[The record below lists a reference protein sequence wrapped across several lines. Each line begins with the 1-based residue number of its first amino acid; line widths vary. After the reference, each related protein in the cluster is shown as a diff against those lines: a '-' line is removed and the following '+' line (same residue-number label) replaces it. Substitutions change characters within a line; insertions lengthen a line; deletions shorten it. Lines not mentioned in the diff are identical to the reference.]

1 MKKNAL
7 SLAVA
12 SSVAALTMAS
22 AQAAMYL
29 NPEGTGEVLLFPF
42 YNAENGN
49 ATNMHIVNTSAT
61 ETKAVKV
68 RFLEYKASYEVLDF
82 NLYLSPRDHFAFG
95 VVMDPNGTGGA
106 IITQDNSCTVPALGS
121 ANGDFTGTTVENADG
136 SVTRTQPFVNYEFLK
151 YQNAAGTTV
160 PFVDSDVSRTLR
172 GHVEVIEMGVVKN
185 MGLSTFPT
193 DSERAAQFASFAKH
207 DASGVPAN
215 CAGLAAAFVQGAWS
229 ATAETELGLGPS
241 FMVTAPTGGLYGIAY
256 HINVEDAAAYGF
268 EPAAI
273 EDWSSVQQHANPGT
287 IDPSLSAGD
296 NSSWVLDEGTARLL
310 EFTGNNIDA
319 VSSLFMTNKIHND
332 VQLNS
337 AIGGMTDWVTT
348 FPTKRDYVTT
358 GYGPKLPSARAPFTS
373 SYAGAILNPAE
384 TAYVE
389 KLACEGVSITTTD
402 REEASVTGGNSF
414 SPAPP
419 DQAGNVIC
427 DEQHTAAWGAGSAS
441 ALNVER
447 GLFNLGFGY
456 TEGWGTYTFGSGDA
470 NSLCADGS
478 GNSTDDCLLGLPAMG
493 FAAYKY
499 ANGSTGSVMMNYGH
513 VAEHKTN
520 TLFSGSALE

>member
-7 SLAVA
+7 SVAVA
-12 SSVAALTMAS
+12 TSVAALTMAT
-22 AQAAMYL
+22 AQAAMYQ
-29 NPEGTGEVLLFPF
+29 NHEGTGEVLLFPF
-42 YNAENGN
+42 YDAENGN

-106 IITQDNSCTVPALGS
+106 IVTSDNSCTVPALGS
-121 ANGDFTGTTVENADG
+121 PNGDFAGTTVENADG

-151 YQNAAGTTV
+151 FKDGGVSV
-160 PFVDSDVSRTLR
+160 PFVDADISRTLR
-172 GHVEVIEMGVVKN
+172 GHVEVIEMGVLQN
-185 MGLSTFPT
+185 GGLSNPPLATELARRYE
-193 DSERAAQFASFAKH
+193 DHAAH
-207 DASGVPAN
+207 DADGVPAN
-215 CAGLAAAFVQGAWS
+215 CAALSAAFVSGDWRPVAGNPNLP
-229 ATAETELGLGPS
+229 ATI
-241 FMVTAPTGGLYGIAY
+241 TAPTGGLYGLAY

-273 EDWSSVQQHANPGT
+273 ASWSDAAVHANPGT
-287 IDPSLSAGD
+287 INPSLGSTAERD
-296 NSSWVLDEGTARLL
+296 AVIFNSNNGTASTITYS
-310 EFTGNNIDA
+310 TGNDA
-319 VSSLFMTNKIHND
+319 VSALFMTNRISND

-348 FPTKRDYVTT
+348 FPTKREYVTV
-358 GYGPKLPSARAPFTS
+358 GYGPNPAPIPPFTTP
-373 SYAGAILNPAE
+373 YAGATLNASQ

-389 KLACEGVSITTTD
+389 ALSCEGVLVTSTD
-402 REEASVTGGNSF
+402 REEASRTGGTIF
-414 SPAPP
+414 SPPP
-419 DQAGNVIC
+419 PTAQGNVIC
-427 DEQHTAAWGAGSAS
+427 DEQHTAAWGTGSAS

-456 TEGWGTYTFGSGDA
+456 TEGWATYAFNGANNFLCDA
-470 NSLCADGS
+470 NDA
-478 GNSTDDCLLGLPAMG
+478 NCLLGLPAMG

-513 VAEHKTN
+513 VADHKTQ
-520 TLFSGSALE
+520 TAFSATAVTQPSS

>member
-7 SLAVA
+7 SIAVA

-42 YNAENGN
+42 YDAENGN

-106 IITQDNSCTVPALGS
+106 LITQDNSCTVPALGS
-121 ANGDFTGTTVENADG
+121 PNGDFPGTTVENADG

-151 YQNAAGTTV
+151 YKNAAGTTV
-160 PFVDSDVSRTLR
+160 PFVDSDIARTLR
-172 GHVEVIEMGVVKN
+172 GHVEVIEMGVVTN
-185 MGLSTFPT
+185 STLSNPPLQTEL
-193 DSERAAQFASFAKH
+193 DRRYADHAAH
-207 DASGVPAN
+207 DAKGVPAN
-215 CAGLAAAFVQGAWS
+215 CAALSKAFIAGDWRPVG
-229 ATAETELGLGPS
+229 GDPS
-241 FMVTAPTGGLYGIAY
+241 KQVTAPTGGLYGIAY

-268 EPAAI
+268 EPQAI
-273 EDWSSVQQHANPGT
+273 ANWSDTEVHANPGSL
-287 IDPSLSAGD
+287 DPSLGQGEVDAIIFNKTDAKSQTIVYGD
-296 NSSWVLDEGTARLL
+296 GT
-310 EFTGNNIDA
+310 DA
-319 VSSLFMTNKIHND
+319 VSALFMTNRIHND
-332 VQLNS
+332 VQLNA

-348 FPTKRDYVTT
+348 FPTKRAYVTT
-358 GYGPKLPSARAPFTS
+358 GYGPKIPAKAPFTS
-373 SYAGAILNPAE
+373 AYAGAILNSAE

-389 KLACEGVSITTTD
+389 KPACEGVVVTSTD
-402 REEASVTGGNSF
+402 REEASRTGGTIF
-414 SPAPP
+414 SPPP
-419 DQAGNVIC
+419 PAGAGNVIC
-427 DEQHTAAWGAGSAS
+427 DEQHVAAWGTGTKS

-447 GLFNLGFGY
+447 GLFNLGFSY
-456 TEGWGTYTFGSGDA
+456 TEGWATYAFDGTKNA
-470 NSLCADGS
+470 LCDKDGKM
-478 GNSTDDCLLGLPAMG
+478 CLKGLPATG

-513 VAEHKTN
+513 VADHKTN
-520 TLFSGSALE
+520 TVFSVTK